1 MSEELHSR
9 LATLEGWIRQWPSAL
24 VAYSGGVDSAVVAA
38 AANRALGGRALAC
51 IGVSPSYPEREM
63 RDAIGLAERLG
74 VSYRLIATEEHRD
87 PAYAANPT
95 NRCYFCKSHLYER
108 LRDLARDEGWAVVF
122 DGTHADDLGDDR
134 PGRLAAT
141 ERDVRSPLAELGFGK
156 PVVRGLAQMLDLP
169 VWNKPAMACLASR
182 VPHGVAITPQVLR
195 QIERA
200 EDALVALGFTQ
211 FRVRHHGELARI
223 ELPVAEFARAIAQ
236 QAAIVAGVRAAGYRH
251 ACLDLAGFRGG
262 VDPGV
267 PLAVVGRHDA

>member
-1 MSEELHSR
+1 MSQELHSR
-9 LATLEGWIRQWPSAL
+9 LESLEAWIRQWPSAL

-38 AANRALGGRALAC
+38 AAHRALGGRALAC

-74 VSYRLIATEEHRD
+74 VSYRLIATDEHRD

-95 NRCYFCKSHLYER
+95 NRCYFCKSHLYGR

-134 PGRLAAT
+134 PGRLAAA

-156 PVVRGLAQMLDLP
+156 PVVRGLAQALDLP

-195 QIERA
+195 QVERA

-211 FRVRHHGELARI
+211 FRVRHHGDVARI
-223 ELPVAEFARAIAQ
+223 ELPVAELERAVVQ
-236 QAAIVAGVRAAGYRH
+236 RTAIVGAVRAAGYRH

-262 VDPGV
+262 ADPGV
-267 PLAVVGRHDA
+267 PLAVVGRRDA